1 MKLKKIVSLA
11 TSVVLSTSLLVGC
24 SGKNKGNG
32 GNVSNEKGTLKIG
45 MITDVA
51 GVNDQSFNQSAW
63 EGLQKS
69 KEELGVEVTYL
80 ESKQDSD
87 KTYHNRKSVHHD
99 WS

>member
-32 GNVSNEKGTLKIG
+32 GNVSNEKATLKIG

-51 GVNDQSFNQSAW
+51 GVNDQALIKVRGKVFKNLKKNW
-63 EGLQKS
+63 E
-69 KEELGVEVTYL
+69 
-80 ESKQDSD
+80 
-87 KTYHNRKSVHHD
+87 
-99 WS
+99 